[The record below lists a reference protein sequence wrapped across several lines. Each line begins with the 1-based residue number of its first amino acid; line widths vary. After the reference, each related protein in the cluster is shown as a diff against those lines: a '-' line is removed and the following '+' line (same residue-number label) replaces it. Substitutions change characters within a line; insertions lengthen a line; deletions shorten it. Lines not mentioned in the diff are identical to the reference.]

1 LTRPSAAT
9 SFEIAGHEIGGSNP
23 AFIIA
28 EVAQAHDGSLGM
40 AHAFIDAAA
49 DQHADAIKFQT
60 HIAAEESTLDEPF
73 RVKFSGQDATR
84 YEYWQRMEFSPEQW
98 RELAEHA
105 EDRGLVFLSSPF
117 SIAAVRLLRDL
128 GVPAWKVGSGE
139 FRSRSLLEEMAQA
152 GEPILFS
159 TGMASWNEVEE
170 AAAWL
175 ADRGIP
181 HALLQCTSKYPTT
194 FEEVGLNVIDEL
206 RERFACPVGL
216 SDHSGS
222 IYPGLAAMA
231 GGASIVEV
239 HVTFDRSMFGPD
251 VSSSLTFPE
260 LGMLTKMRDALAVMN
275 ANPVDKNAMARS
287 MESMRTTFGKSLA
300 PARPLAPGTRIE
312 PGMLVPKKPG
322 GGIPPEEEKQLLGRR
337 LVRDVT
343 PDRLLRREDMEK
355 SA

>member
-1 LTRPSAAT
+1 LTRPSSAA
-9 SFEIAGHEIGGSNP
+9 SFEIAGRAIGASNP

-28 EVAQAHDGSLGM
+28 EVGQAHDGSLGM

-49 DQHADAIKFQT
+49 DQHVDAIKFQT

-98 RELAEHA
+98 RELVVHA
-105 EDRGLVFLSSPF
+105 EDRGIVFLSSPF
-117 SIAAVRLLRDL
+117 SVAAVRLLRDL

-139 FRSRSLLEEMAQA
+139 FRSRSLLEEMAQG

-159 TGMASWNEVEE
+159 TGMASWNEIEE
-170 AAAWL
+170 SVAWL
-175 ADRGIP
+175 EGRAIP
-181 HALLQCTSKYPTT
+181 HALLQCTSKYPTPV
-194 FEEVGLNVIDEL
+194 EDVGLNVLDEL

-222 IYPGLAAMA
+222 IYPSLAAMA
-231 GGASIVEV
+231 RGAAIVEA
-239 HVTFDRSMFGPD
+239 HVAFDRSMFGPD

-260 LGMLTKMRDALAVMN
+260 LGTLTRMRDALAVMN
-275 ANPVDKNAMARS
+275 TSPVDKNAMA
-287 MESMRTTFGKSLA
+287 ESLQAMRTTFGKSLA
-300 PARPLAPGTRIE
+300 PARALAAGTRIE

-322 GGIPPEEEKQLLGRR
+322 GGISPDEEKQLLGRR
-337 LVRDVT
+337 LIRDVT
-343 PDRLLRREDMEK
+343 PDRILRREDMEK
-355 SA
+355 SG